1 MGLKVC
7 KRIEQQF
14 QLRSE
19 VDRIEGITTDLS
31 HFITPNAMHSEN
43 LVDPYGERIH
53 LTLMEDSMNVFKLA
67 KSALQ

>member
-1 MGLKVC
+1 MVLSFSPFPVGNSAHEHGRRSLDLAVKEGGMGLKVC

-31 HFITPNAMHSEN
+31 HFITPNA
-43 LVDPYGERIH
+43 Y
-53 LTLMEDSMNVFKLA
+53 A
-67 KSALQ
+67 